1 MADGAS
7 PATPSETDPSRTP
20 AAPRSSRRGPTAG
33 QVLVVTSV
41 MFTFISFWRTAAIV
55 LCDLA
60 STAYYIGGIVESQI
74 GKAAP
79 WFILAVMMF
88 SYAVRSVYIESCSM
102 FVRGGVYRIVK
113 EALGSKFARLAVSAL
128 LFDYILTGPISAV
141 TAGQYL
147 IGLINDLFG
156 LGSGSGLMIHKNAI
170 SSLLAIAVTI
180 YFWRVNIKGIHESS
194 DQALKIMAATTVM
207 GVIMVVWCL
216 VTLAVKE
223 ETRHLPPMTPNLS
236 KKVNVEGKPVL
247 DPFGKQV
254 DPLGFIGETRLGE
267 ALRPDQINWWSLI
280 GVIGILVSFGHSI
293 LAMSGEETLAQ
304 VYREVESPK
313 LKNFK
318 RAALV
323 VFLYSLLF
331 TSLISFFAVMI
342 IPDKVRPSYSDNLI
356 GGLAMNVVGPQW
368 ARLILNAVVVFV
380 GSLILSGAVNTA
392 IVGSNGVLNRVSEDG
407 VLPDWFLRPHPRFGT
422 TSRLINLV
430 VILQIV
436 TILASGGNVLTLGEA
451 YAFGV
456 VWSFVFMSMSM
467 LILRFKKREPRE
479 YEVPL
484 NVRIGNV
491 DWPIGMALIFLV
503 LAVAAICNLLTK
515 EVATITGVAF
525 TAGFFLVFLIS
536 EHTHRRRMG
545 VATEHHEHLE
555 QFNQQQAD
563 QLSVEA
569 LTLTK
574 PYRKL
579 VAIRSPYNL
588 GMLERCLAETDPES
602 TEVVVMTASVLPLGS
617 GDFLPTISDIDRQL
631 LTAVVNLAEHAGK
644 PVKPLIVPTNEP
656 FYAMAQTAK
665 TIGAQELIMGPSNK
679 YRPEDQLDLVAL
691 YWFNVCGAKPE
702 PLSIRVLGKDRDARL
717 DIAGGSQIP
726 KAGAGSAE
734 SARIL
739 AELRKGWHGVE
750 RLLLAYDGS
759 PLSADFLDTVMSFL
773 DPAISVTLIDVV
785 EEDSSE
791 EGIDGTE
798 QAKDIVERGVERARE
813 LGRTVEWRMSHG
825 EAGPE
830 IVRAAV
836 EGKFDAIFMSLR
848 GVYRRGDTTAFASNT
863 RYVLE
868 NAPCRVILGFA
879 PKSIPAPNG
888 KGDGS

>member
-1 MADGAS
+1 M
-7 PATPSETDPSRTP
+7 
-20 AAPRSSRRGPTAG
+20 
-33 QVLVVTSV
+33 
-41 MFTFISFWRTAAIV
+41 
-55 LCDLA
+55 
-60 STAYYIGGIVESQI
+60 
-74 GKAAP
+74 
-79 WFILAVMMF
+79 
-88 SYAVRSVYIESCSM
+88 
-102 FVRGGVYRIVK
+102 
-113 EALGSKFARLAVSAL
+113 
-128 LFDYILTGPISAV
+128 
-141 TAGQYL
+141 
-147 IGLINDLFG
+147 
-156 LGSGSGLMIHKNAI
+156 
-170 SSLLAIAVTI
+170 
-180 YFWRVNIKGIHESS
+180 
-194 DQALKIMAATTVM
+194 
-207 GVIMVVWCL
+207 
-216 VTLAVKE
+216 
-223 ETRHLPPMTPNLS
+223 
-236 KKVNVEGKPVL
+236 
-247 DPFGKQV
+247 
-254 DPLGFIGETRLGE
+254 
-267 ALRPDQINWWSLI
+267 
-280 GVIGILVSFGHSI
+280 
-293 LAMSGEETLAQ
+293 
-304 VYREVESPK
+304 
-313 LKNFK
+313 
-318 RAALV
+318 

-342 IPDKVRPSYSDNLI
+342 IPDDVRMSRYSGNLI

-368 ARLILNAVVVFV
+368 ARLVLNALVVVV

-407 VLPDWFLRPHPRFGT
+407 VLPDWFLRPHPKYGT

-436 TILASGGNVLTLGEA
+436 TILSSRGNVLTLGEA

-467 LILRFKKREPRE
+467 LILRFKRRDPRE
-479 YEVPL
+479 FEVPL

-525 TAGFFLVFLIS
+525 TAGFFLVFWLS
-536 EHTHRRRMG
+536 EHAHRRRMG

-555 QFNQQQAD
+555 QFNQKQSD

-569 LTLTK
+569 MNLSK
-574 PYRKL
+574 PYHKL

-588 GMLERCLAETDPES
+588 GMLERCLAETDPE
-602 TEVVVMTASVLPLGS
+602 TTDVVVMTASVLPLGS
-617 GDFLPTISDIDRQL
+617 DDFHPTISDIDRQL

-656 FYAMAQTAK
+656 FYALAQTAK

-726 KAGAGSAE
+726 KAGAGAAE
-734 SARIL
+734 SARTL

-785 EEDSSE
+785 EEESSE
-791 EGIDGTE
+791 EGINGSE
-798 QAKDIVERGVERARE
+798 EAKDIMERGVERARE
-813 LGRTVEWRMSHG
+813 LGRIVERHITHG

-879 PKSIPAPNG
+879 PKSIPAPTPNG
-888 KGDGS
+888 KADGS